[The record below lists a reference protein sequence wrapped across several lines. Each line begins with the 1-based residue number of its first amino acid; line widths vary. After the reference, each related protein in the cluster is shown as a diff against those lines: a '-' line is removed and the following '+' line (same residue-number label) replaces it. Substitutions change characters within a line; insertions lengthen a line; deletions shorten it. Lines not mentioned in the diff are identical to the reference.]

1 MRGDKVLIIEDAMSL
16 SGAIKSELQETY
28 QLHADTAAN
37 LEQARELLRSNSGDY
52 FIATVD
58 LQLPDCNNGDAV
70 SLVNE
75 YQIPAIVFTGQQ
87 DPSVRAHFITHDLVD
102 YVFKTGAYSIHY
114 ICALINRV
122 LFNHAFTILVVD
134 DSRSAL
140 LSLEKLLNNQG
151 FQVIGAKDAAEC
163 MMAMKQKPD
172 MVILDQFLPDG
183 MGHDICR
190 NIRTIYPDPILQII
204 GVSSKG
210 DHDTAA
216 FFLKNGGDDFLLRP
230 FNPEEF
236 VRRINHRADYV
247 DQIRELNNISE
258 EKNKFLGMAAH
269 DLRNPLSVIQ
279 HASKRLSKGELPEDK
294 FQSLLE
300 MIQKSTSSMQHLLND
315 LLDISA
321 IESGKIQLHKMAL
334 NLSDI
339 AKERVAFFSTKAQ
352 EKSIELIEK
361 FPESAMV
368 DVDPTRITQVID
380 NLLSNAIK
388 YSPEHFQVTVSI
400 EKEAGKIRLNV
411 IDQGPG
417 INAED
422 TGKLFKAF
430 NRLGHRTTG
439 GETSHGLGLSICLRI
454 IEVHAGSIA
463 YKNAPESGS
472 HFYFELPR

>member
-1 MRGDKVLIIEDAMSL
+1 MRGDKVLIIEDTMSL
-16 SGAIKSELQETY
+16 SGAIKCELLETY
-28 QLHADTAAN
+28 QIHSDVAASI
-37 LEQARELLRSNSGDY
+37 EQAKELLQSNASDY

-58 LQLPDCNNGDAV
+58 LQLPDGNNGDAV

-75 YQIPAIVFTGQQ
+75 HKVPAIVFTGQQ
-87 DPSVRAHFITHDLVD
+87 DPELRAHFITHDLVD
-102 YVFKTGAYSIHY
+102 YVFKAGAYSIHY

-122 LFNHAFTILVVD
+122 LFNHEFTILIVD

-140 LSLEKLLNNQG
+140 LALEKLLSNQG
-151 FQVIGAKDAAEC
+151 FKIICAKNAAEC
-163 MMAMKQKPD
+163 MMAMKKKPD

-183 MGHDICR
+183 IGHEVCR
-190 NIRTIYPDPILQII
+190 NIRAIYSDPILQII

-236 VRRINHRADYV
+236 TRRINHRADYV
-247 DQIRELNNISE
+247 DQLRELKNISE

-269 DLRNPLSVIQ
+269 DLRNPLGVIQ
-279 HASKRLSKGELPEDK
+279 HASSRMGKGGLSDDK
-294 FQSLLE
+294 FKSLLD
-300 MIQKSTSSMQHLLND
+300 MIHKSTASMQQLLND

-321 IESGKIQLHKMAL
+321 IESGKIELHKIPL
-334 NLSDI
+334 NLSEI
-339 AKERVAFFSTKAQ
+339 TRERIHFFQNKAN
-352 EKSIELIEK
+352 EKYIELIENI
-361 FPESAMV
+361 PDSAMV
-368 DVDPTRITQVID
+368 DIDPTRITQVID

-388 YSPEHFQVTVSI
+388 YSPEHFQITVTI
-400 EKEAGKIRLNV
+400 EKEANEIRLSV

-417 INAED
+417 IKAED
-422 TGKLFKAF
+422 IDKLFKAF

-439 GETSHGLGLSICLRI
+439 GESSHGLGLSICLKI
-454 IEVHAGSIA
+454 IEAHGGIIR

>member
-1 MRGDKVLIIEDAMSL
+1 MCGDKVLIIEDTVSL
-16 SGAIKSELQETY
+16 SGAIKGKLLETY
-28 QLHADTAAN
+28 QIHSDIAPS
-37 LEQARELLRSNSGDY
+37 LEKAKELLDSHASDY

-58 LQLPDCNNGDAV
+58 LQLPDCTNGDAV

-75 YQIPAIVFTGQQ
+75 HKVPAIVFTGQQ
-87 DPSVRAHFITHDLVD
+87 DPTIRAHFITHDLVD
-102 YVFKTGAYSIHY
+102 YIFKAGAYSIHY

-122 LFNHAFTILVVD
+122 LFNHNFTILVVD

-140 LSLEKLLNNQG
+140 LSLEKLLSNQG
-151 FQVIGAKDAAEC
+151 FNIICAKNAAEC
-163 MMAMKQKPD
+163 MIAMKKNPD

-183 MGHDICR
+183 VGHDVCR
-190 NIRTIYPDPILQII
+190 NIRSIYPDPILQII

-236 VRRINHRADYV
+236 ARRINHRADYV
-247 DQIRELNNISE
+247 DQIRELKNISE

-279 HASKRLSKGELPEDK
+279 HATSRISKGTLSEDK
-294 FQSLLE
+294 IQSMLD
-300 MIQKSTSSMQHLLND
+300 MINKSTSSMQQLLND

-321 IESGKIQLHKMAL
+321 IESGKIELHKIPL

-339 AKERVAFFSTKAQ
+339 ARERVLFFQSKANQ
-352 EKSIELIEK
+352 KHIELIENI
-361 FPESAMV
+361 PDSSMV
-368 DVDPTRITQVID
+368 DIDPTRITQVID

-388 YSPEHFQVTVSI
+388 YSPEHFQVTISI
-400 EKEAGKIRLNV
+400 EKEANKIRLNV

-417 INAED
+417 IKDED
-422 TGKLFKAF
+422 LDKLFKAF
-430 NRLGHRTTG
+430 NRLGHRPTG
-439 GETSHGLGLSICLRI
+439 GETSHGLGLSICLKI
-454 IEVHAGSIA
+454 VETHGGTIN
-463 YKNAPESGS
+463 YQNAPESGS